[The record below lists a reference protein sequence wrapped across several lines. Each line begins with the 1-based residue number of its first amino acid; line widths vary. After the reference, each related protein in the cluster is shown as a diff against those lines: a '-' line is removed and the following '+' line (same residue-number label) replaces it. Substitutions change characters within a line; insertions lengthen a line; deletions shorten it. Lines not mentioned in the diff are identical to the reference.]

1 MKRTRLYMTGGPK
14 MPAGTIADAVLV
26 ENPQKILFIS
36 GQVGR
41 DANGNIAQGI
51 EAQTRQALENLKAV
65 CEKAG
70 GKFGDIVKRTIYLT
84 NWDDYQKTRQV
95 REEFFKKEGVREE
108 DFPTSTL
115 CVIKSLA
122 KKEYLIEIEAIAVIS

>member
-1 MKRTRLYMTGGPK
+1 MKKRRLHMSGGPK
-14 MPAGTIADAVLV
+14 MPPGTIADAVLV

-41 DANGNIAQGI
+41 DANGNLAEGI
-51 EAQTRQALENLKAV
+51 EAQTLQALENLKAV

-84 NWDDYQKTRQV
+84 DWDEYPKTRSV
-95 REEFFKKEGVREE
+95 REEFFKREGVREE
-108 DFPTSTL
+108 DFPASTL

-122 KKEYLIEIEAIAVIS
+122 KKEYLIEIEAIAVIP